1 MYATYMHIN
10 VSETCLFVFSAR
22 LMVDVYSKQAHFFSA
37 LANEENSNGFYRH
50 RTHTSRAIWNML
62 ERIGAV
68 GCFFRL
74 LLPRT
79 TSQLYIP
86 HNGRW
91 LPCAVGAHEPG
102 KRQLTVIF
110 CSHVISVGFEVLV
123 RPHISCAPS
132 NWLTPI
138 SDFAG
143 FCFILFFFGTS
154 PIWRHTRPHICTR
167 CTLYKYR
174 LRNYTVSVH
183 GRIVHSINSKAHR
196 VNWTIGLHFLV
207 IIFVL
212 KQNNLCEIVSV
223 FERHI
228 NTETQSWS
236 WHRITRGRHESHPQ
250 CGEIVEW
257 TLCWAIQWASWI
269 WWKESIWFECERHR
283 RYSPLTNLAM
293 A

>member
-79 TSQLYIP
+79 PSQLYIP

-102 KRQLTVIF
+102 KRQSTVIF

-143 FCFILFFFGTS
+143 FCFILFFLAHHQFCVTHALIYAPVANCTNIDYETIPCQFMAELCIQS
-154 PIWRHTRPHICTR
+154 IHRPIEWIE
-167 CTLYKYR
+167 R
-174 LRNYTVSVH
+174 LVY
-183 GRIVHSINSKAHR
+183 I
-196 VNWTIGLHFLV
+196 FLLL
-207 IIFVL
+207 FL
-212 KQNNLCEIVSV
+212 
-223 FERHI
+223 F
-228 NTETQSWS
+228 
-236 WHRITRGRHESHPQ
+236 
-250 CGEIVEW
+250 
-257 TLCWAIQWASWI
+257 
-269 WWKESIWFECERHR
+269 
-283 RYSPLTNLAM
+283 
-293 A
+293 